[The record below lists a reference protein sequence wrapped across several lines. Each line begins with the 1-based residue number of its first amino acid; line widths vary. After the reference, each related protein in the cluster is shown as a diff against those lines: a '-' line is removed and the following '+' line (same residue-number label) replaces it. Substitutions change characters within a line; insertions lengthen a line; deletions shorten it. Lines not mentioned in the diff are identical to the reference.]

1 MIRWSIEDENG
12 CEGFFESKFFRND
25 ENGGE
30 FSIYGAGQEL
40 KECAEKCVEAFNGL
54 PEPTIDEI
62 CEKLAAAAREEGE
75 EEGFELPA
83 LDGPRG
89 ILNYCWFNAI
99 YVDMAGKDDETA
111 YAVEGEGDWGAPTG
125 FVIRGGRVIYAGGD
139 YLDYIQNA

>member
-75 EEGFELPA
+75 EEGFELPS
-83 LDGPRG
+83 L
-89 ILNYCWFNAI
+89 
-99 YVDMAGKDDETA
+99 
-111 YAVEGEGDWGAPTG
+111 
-125 FVIRGGRVIYAGGD
+125 
-139 YLDYIQNA
+139 

>member
-83 LDGPRG
+83 LDGPAR
-89 ILNYCWFNAI
+89 YFKTT
-99 YVDMAGKDDETA
+99 AGSTRYTWTWQEKTTKPPTRSKA
-111 YAVEGEGDWGAPTG
+111 KATGGAPT
-125 FVIRGGRVIYAGGD
+125 ASS
-139 YLDYIQNA
+139 